1 MEKTRSE
8 ELMDRKPMTIDYD
21 TLLND
26 PDVDMD
32 LLDRCEEAVARER
45 GKLSPRTTATEWD
58 AYFKAVAT
66 RYVKAKEGR

>member
-1 MEKTRSE
+1 
-8 ELMDRKPMTIDYD
+8 MDRKPMVPDYD

-32 LLDRCEEAVARER
+32 LLNRCEEAVARER
-45 GKLSPRTTATEWD
+45 GQLSLRTTATEWD

-66 RYVKAKEGR
+66 RYVKATEGR